1 MVRKIGEINPAQGK
15 RGRFPFLLLLNG
27 IYLFVRDCAAGPNGT
42 TTRVV
47 FLLLGPLSL
56 LLAGLFLI
64 PGRN

>member
-1 MVRKIGEINPAQGK
+1 MIGEINPAEGK

-27 IYLFVRDCAAGPNGT
+27 IYVFARDRPAVPNGT

-47 FLLLGPLSL
+47 FLLLGPISL

>member
-1 MVRKIGEINPAQGK
+1 MIGEINPAEGK
-15 RGRFPFLLLLNG
+15 RGRFPFLLLLSG
-27 IYLFVRDCAAGPNGT
+27 IYLLVRDRRAVPNGT

-47 FLLLGPLSL
+47 FLRLDPISL